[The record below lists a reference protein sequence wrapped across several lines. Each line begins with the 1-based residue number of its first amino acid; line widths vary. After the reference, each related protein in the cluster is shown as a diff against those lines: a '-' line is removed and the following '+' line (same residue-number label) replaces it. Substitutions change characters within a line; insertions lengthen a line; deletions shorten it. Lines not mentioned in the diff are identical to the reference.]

1 MRISLIQQMLAVVMV
16 MALLAGLLLGLR
28 RRGMAR
34 FRLALSGRKTPR
46 RLQTLE
52 RLPLTPQH
60 SLHVVRMSGRELL
73 IGVSPAGCSVL
84 DSWDAA

>member
-1 MRISLIQQMLAVVMV
+1 LLQQMLAVLMV
-16 MALLAGLLLGLR
+16 MALLAGLLLGMR

-34 FRLALSGRKTPR
+34 FRISLPGRKTVR
-46 RLQTLE
+46 RLETLE

-84 DSWDAA
+84 DSWDVA

>member
-1 MRISLIQQMLAVVMV
+1 

-34 FRLALSGRKTPR
+34 FRLGLPQRKAAR
-46 RLQTLE
+46 RLEMME

-60 SLHVVRMSGRELL
+60 SLHMVRVGGRELL
-73 IGVSPAGCSVL
+73 IAVSPSGCSLL
-84 DSWDAA
+84 DSGDHA

>member
-1 MRISLIQQMLAVVMV
+1 MRISLIQQMLTVLMV

-34 FRLALSGRKTPR
+34 FRLALPGRKAPR
-46 RLQTLE
+46 RLETLE